1 MFEFLYFRSTWDL
14 LPKYLED
21 VISTFER
28 EDVKKILQKQ
38 FDIVISS
45 SNYKSNYFL
54 FLSFQ
59 AAWIHIDM
67 ETNKEKHLTTIVSVV
82 ENISIY

>member
-67 ETNKEKHLTTIVSVV
+67 ETNKEKHFTTIVSVV
-82 ENISIY
+82 QHISIY

>member
-45 SNYKSNYFL
+45 GNYKSNYFL

-67 ETNKEKHLTTIVSVV
+67 ETNKEKHLTAIVSIV

>member
-67 ETNKEKHLTTIVSVV
+67 ETNKEKHFTTIVSVV

>member
-1 MFEFLYFRSTWDL
+1 MFEFLYFRSTWHL
-14 LPKYLED
+14 LPKYVED

-45 SNYKSNYFL
+45 SNYKLNHFL

-67 ETNKEKHLTTIVSVV
+67 ETNKEKHLTIIVSLEVH
-82 ENISIY
+82 ISFY

>member
-67 ETNKEKHLTTIVSVV
+67 ETNKENHFTTIVSVV